1 MDINIEYP
9 PLIQKRF
16 NLPGHSF
23 VLGNLL
29 RVSGDN
35 AFAPAQANSLAN
47 SRAIGVVRHING
59 DVVSI
64 CLQGF
69 ISDSAIVPNLP
80 ANTLLYVSASVAGA
94 FTDTAPSSNDNAVA
108 VIVEAGVSMF
118 YMGTIRNYG
127 SGGSSLPPVNGSYA
141 DQAAMIAAQGSQ
153 IAQYIYFDGTDY
165 WEYLGTTNG
174 DITDY
179 RNIGG
184 AFWPLAGT
192 GTGPKANGTIDVDPA
207 FVGDLILQDSGAS
220 GKVRLLTTF
229 GVTTRLEYESLA
241 GDKAGVIAGMI
252 GFGASAM
259 LAATS
264 ASTFQTSSFNC
275 GTNTFSD
282 ATTYPVVNAVNN
294 KRWNFNGVA
303 APTVNDDNTLGYG
316 VDSGFIHDGTLYIC
330 TDDTTGAAVWIAQGG
345 SGQSILPITRSAL
358 QTLLTGGTA
367 DPNQIYRV
375 TDAVSS
381 SIVVD
386 VFLLDASTLA
396 SAIDQTN
403 NYFGFYNIT
412 GDNFINLDN
421 VGVDWIA
428 VTTSLTAVNKRIYG
442 VTANATFT
450 DPTGVSGLG
459 YTVIV
464 RGGTAIVGGVSY
476 STAGTIIQRVYN
488 GSTWAS
494 YATSP
499 GLRMSRVLTGD
510 FSTTSDTFT
519 DVTALEMTLE
529 ANKNYSFRFTG
540 RAGCDNSGGS
550 RFGFTLPSGAAMN
563 GYFIGRSSGASAMTN
578 QGLAFPASSES
589 GLVTNQT
596 GGSSFGGFSYEGT
609 IIMGGTAGAV
619 TPRWRSNTN
628 TQESTLYA
636 GFIFKIEEE

>member
-16 NLPGHSF
+16 NLPGHTF

-35 AFAPAQANSLAN
+35 AFALAQANSLAN

-80 ANTLLYVSASVAGA
+80 AGTLLYVSASVAGA
-94 FTDTAPSSNDNAVA
+94 FTDTAPSANENAVA

-127 SGGSSLPPVNGSYA
+127 SGGSSLPPVDGSYA
-141 DQAAMIAAQGSQ
+141 DQAAMIAAQSSQ

-179 RNIGG
+179 RNIGS

-192 GTGPKANGTIDVDPA
+192 GTGPKANGTIEVDPA
-207 FVGDLILQDSGAS
+207 FSGSIIRHDDGAGNVGIIVIGGTVNIEQTDGINSSIIQAASDRSLISVTDGADVGNFIALINFLSDSS
-220 GKVRLLTTF
+220 
-229 GVTTRLEYESLA
+229 
-241 GDKAGVIAGMI
+241 
-252 GFGASAM
+252 
-259 LAATS
+259 
-264 ASTFQTSSFNC
+264 
-275 GTNTFSD
+275 
-282 ATTYPVVNAVNN
+282 TYPIRNLIND
-294 KRWNFNGVA
+294 KRWNFNGQS
-303 APTVNDDNTLGYG
+303 APTVNDDATLGYG
-316 VDSGFIHDGTLYIC
+316 KDSGFIHNGRLYLC
-330 TDDTTGAAVWIAQGG
+330 DDPTTGAAVWIAQGG
-345 SGQSILPITRSAL
+345 AGQSILPITRSAL

-510 FSTTSDTFT
+510 FSTTSNTFA
-519 DVTALEMTLE
+519 DVTGMALTLE
-529 ANKNYSFRFTG
+529 ANKTYSFRFTG

-550 RFGFTLPSGAAMN
+550 RFAFTLPAGAVMN
-563 GYFIGRSSGASAMTN
+563 GYFGGRSSGASAVTN
-578 QGLAFPASSES
+578 QGLGFPAQTES
-589 GLVTNQT
+589 GLFSNQT
-596 GGSSFGGFSYEGT
+596 GGTTFGGFSYEGT
-609 IIMGGTAGAV
+609 IIMGGTAGSV
-619 TPRWRSNTN
+619 TPRLRSETN
-628 TQESTLYA
+628 TQESTLYT
-636 GFIFKIEEE
+636 GLIFKAEEE